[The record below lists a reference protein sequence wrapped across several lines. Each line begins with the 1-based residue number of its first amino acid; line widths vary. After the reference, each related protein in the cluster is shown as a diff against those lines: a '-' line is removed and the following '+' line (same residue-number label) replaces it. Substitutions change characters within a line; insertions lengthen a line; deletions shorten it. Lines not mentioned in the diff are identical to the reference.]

1 MAKLIEHCRGAF
13 ASVIRS
19 RGQDYF
25 ESGRVSPIRT
35 PPGRPTAAGLG
46 KVAFAAVVKGSE
58 SNYQVQVELD
68 ASAREM
74 YVECECPYFNG
85 GAFCKH
91 IWAVLLKADREFISD
106 IALPL
111 GADLSVLHKWD
122 HADETAKHL
131 PRNYSPTQEWRM
143 HLMRLKFAYS
153 PQRSLR
159 SSARKASAAP
169 YYVLQ
174 VGDRKFGGGVGIEF
188 REMTEGKS
196 KLKRA
201 HYSAEDAL
209 AMSDPLDREML
220 SMLLLLA
227 ESNSRGYPSRAIDG
241 CRIDTDER
249 AGAILWRLLETR
261 RLIAFP
267 EFETAEPVVLTK
279 DPDETPWGLR
289 FRIKAHSDQNFELQS
304 LLVRHLVSGQR
315 QELSLHEPWF
325 ILESG
330 VIASRAGVLSRLEQT
345 SDFSWIGMSRD
356 RDFPMVPKAD
366 LPDFLNELRQTPSC
380 PRLEFDDAC
389 GWRHETPVP
398 IPTLALN
405 APEAASVR
413 RIPFQVYF
421 EYPSERV
428 LPGASRAAGDLFLSL
443 NASACVVELRNSQ
456 FEEAAIR
463 GLIELSG
470 VSVDARGAGA
480 VARESFSDVVSD
492 VLQRGWQ
499 VEASGKPFSL
509 ASDFNISLTS
519 GVDWFDLNGDIQFAN
534 EAVGLPAIL
543 AAKESGSLVLK
554 LKNGGYGLLPEAW
567 LQKYAPMLRLGKR
580 SAAGISFG
588 RAQGALLAAWM
599 GGAGDGGSHEIKVD
613 KSFTQL
619 KKSLET
625 LTVLKP
631 LTPSKGALRGTLRSY
646 QKRGLSWLTA
656 LSDLKMGGVLA
667 DDMGLGKTIQVL
679 SLLSTR
685 SLSASESKR
694 RPSLVIVPKSL
705 VFNWQDE
712 AARFTPKLRTAVYAG
727 SGRSAVLNKVSDYD
741 LIFVTYSI
749 LRLDIDRFAKQTFD
763 YVIVDEAQ
771 AIKNRSSLVHRACC
785 QIKAEHRLALTGT
798 PVENSVEDLLS
809 LFHFVSPGLISSS
822 LRDRLVRAGSLDSI
836 DREVLNGMGRAL
848 QPFILRRKKSD
859 VLKDLPQKSESI
871 IHCELS
877 GEEMRRYK
885 ELRDFYRRSLAGKI
899 EQEGLAKS
907 KIVVLEALLRLRQAA
922 CHPGLIDHRMTAQ
935 SSSKIDV
942 LLEHLTSIRAE
953 GHRTLVF
960 SQFTSL
966 LDIAGRALTEK
977 GISFERLDGTTNL
990 KERKIRVERFQKPTS
1005 ETSVF
1010 LISLKAGGVG
1020 LNLTAADYVFLLD
1033 PWWNPAAE
1041 SQAIDRAH
1049 RIGQTKKVMAYRLI
1063 AKGTV
1068 EEKIVELQKTKRDIA
1083 DAIVGADSGLLKN
1096 LSLKDIQMLLS

>member
-1 MAKLIEHCRGAF
+1 M
-13 ASVIRS
+13 V
-19 RGQDYF
+19 
-25 ESGRVSPIRT
+25 
-35 PPGRPTAAGLG
+35 
-46 KVAFAAVVKGSE
+46 FAATVKGSD

-68 ASAREM
+68 TSAREM
-74 YVECECPYFNG
+74 YVECECPYFGG

-91 IWAVLLKADREFISD
+91 IWAVLLKADREFIKD
-106 IALPL
+106 ILLPR
-111 GADLSVLHKWD
+111 GADLSVLHGWD
-122 HADETAKHL
+122 RAEESDEDSDDPSDETADEIAKPP
-131 PRNYSPTQEWRM
+131 PRNYSPPQEWRM
-143 HLMRLKFAYS
+143 QLMRLKFSYS
-153 PQRSLR
+153 PPPRLR
-159 SSARKASAAP
+159 SNARKASATP

-174 VGDRKFGGGVGIEF
+174 VGDRKFGGGVGIDF

-227 ESNSRGYPSRAIDG
+227 ETNSRGYPSRAIDG
-241 CRIDTDER
+241 CRLDIDER
-249 AGAILWRLLETR
+249 AGAILWRLLDTG

-267 EFETAEPVVLTK
+267 DFETAEPVVLTK

-289 FRIKAHSDQNFELQS
+289 LRIKASSDQNFELQP
-304 LLVRHLVSGQR
+304 LLVRQLALGQR
-315 QELSLHEPWF
+315 QELSPNEPWF
-325 ILESG
+325 VLESG
-330 VIASRAGVLSRLEQT
+330 VLASRAGVFSRLEQT
-345 SDFSWIGMSRD
+345 SDFAWIGMSRD
-356 RDFPMVPKAD
+356 RDFPIVPKAD
-366 LPDFLNELRQTPSC
+366 LPDFLNELSQTPSC
-380 PRLEFDDAC
+380 PPLEFDDAC

-398 IPTLALN
+398 IPTLVLN

-428 LPGASRAAGDLFLSL
+428 LPGVSRAAGDLFLSV
-443 NASACVVELRNSQ
+443 NASACVVELRNTQ
-456 FEEAAIR
+456 IEEAAIR

-470 VSVDARGAGA
+470 VSIDARGAGTLD
-480 VARESFSDVVSD
+480 RENFSATVGDM
-492 VLQRGWQ
+492 LRQGWQ
-499 VEASGKPFSL
+499 VEASGKPLSV

-534 EAVGLPAIL
+534 EAVALPAIL

-554 LKNGGYGLLPEAW
+554 LKNGSYGLLPEAW

-580 SAAGISFG
+580 SATGISFG

-599 GGAGDGGSHEIKVD
+599 GGAGDGGEIKVD

-625 LTVLKP
+625 LTALRP
-631 LTPSKGALRGTLRSY
+631 LTPTKGALRGTLRSY
-646 QKRGLSWLTA
+646 QKQGLSWLTA
-656 LSDLKMGGVLA
+656 LSELKMGGVLA
-667 DDMGLGKTIQVL
+667 DDMGLGKTVQVL
-679 SLLSTR
+679 SLLAMRNLDKQAAKS
-685 SLSASESKR
+685 

-705 VFNWQDE
+705 IFNWQDE

-727 SGRSAVLNKVSDYD
+727 AARREVLRNLSQYD
-741 LIFVTYSI
+741 VIFVTYST
-749 LRLDIDRFAKQTFD
+749 LRLDIELFATYEFE

-785 QIKAEHRLALTGT
+785 QLKAEHRLALTGT

-809 LFHFVSPGLISSS
+809 LFHFVSPDLISSS

-836 DREVLNGMGRAL
+836 DREVLAGMGRAF

-859 VLKDLPQKSESI
+859 VLKDLPEKTESL
-871 IHCELS
+871 IHCELTS
-877 GEEMRRYK
+877 EEMRRYK
-885 ELRDFYRRSLAGKI
+885 ELRDFYRQSLAGKI
-899 EQEGLAKS
+899 KQDGLAKS

-922 CHPGLIDHRMTAQ
+922 CHPGLIDQRLISQ
-935 SSSKIDV
+935 SSSKIE
-942 LLEHLTSIRAE
+942 LLTDHLEAIRAE

-966 LDIAGRALTEK
+966 LDIVEQALSAKE
-977 GISFERLDGTTNL
+977 IQFERLDGTTTL
-990 KERKIRVERFQKPTS
+990 KERKARVERFQSPTG
-1005 ETSVF
+1005 TASVF

-1068 EEKIVELQKTKRDIA
+1068 EEKIVDLQKTKRDIA
-1083 DAIVGADSGLLKN
+1083 DAIVGADSRLLKS
-1096 LSLKDIQMLLS
+1096 LSLSDIQLLLS